1 MIAATNQ
8 QEDGTSRDY
17 RHNGQSARGSNI
29 TWLRDNIATNKQEGS
44 GLEVEGSDWL
54 SRHHVTKACVLQP
67 ANPPSVSV
75 YGGICSSYLMCT
87 LPL

>member
-44 GLEVEGSDWL
+44 DWL
-54 SRHHVTKACVLQP
+54 SRHHVTKACVVCTAAARQP
-67 ANPPSVSV
+67 
-75 YGGICSSYLMCT
+75 T
-87 LPL
+87 